1 MQVLP
6 PEEAYCDESGWCDL
20 SEDHKSLREQL
31 EEYIRKYVE
40 GVPHLVGEGGRE
52 EWRTPI
58 LVAPYGSGKTTL
70 MRYLFRYC
78 WRQLKVPALL
88 VNLSE
93 IVRFAKQRGLGVREK
108 IQEDK
113 LPEIVEKL
121 FELKLNEIKISIEK
135 NKKLPDEFAPYG
147 KKLEE
152 YLLPAS
158 ELVNIIEKY
167 NAGGTGV
174 LFIDEV
180 EETYKDLTAII
191 SYGTSPF
198 RGLADKIKDHASRVF
213 TILAFGPSAALREVS
228 SGPAAWRIVRLDIPF
243 LSKENIKRILEQQLE
258 IKDYLDLLSNTMW
271 WLSRGRIAWV
281 YKLINEKVPSNI
293 VNYLN
298 ENKIDLLKDV
308 LMSDALSATQ
318 IIEGVPLL
326 DGHELQQLLR
336 STTNKEYAK
345 LLLITSALV
354 GPIPVDQLKKWGI
367 DENILSFVPRNWFV
381 VGRAFYSVEDLTAAI
396 VEKLKARL
404 EKEGL
409 KEEAVKRAE
418 SLVRKVLGA
427 WSLEGKLLYN
437 PEAPKA
443 LKSLEDL
450 KDLAADYAYDVYRD
464 EPQIGEALRE
474 LRLEALN
481 IRTEN
486 AGTLHVALS
495 PTVIKTIF
503 PPAVLVPEFGA
514 AKGVSVKELYDEV
527 DKLLDDLDEMNRYS
541 TKVKNILNLSALK
554 EVLMFVYPSKA
565 REKEIRRAVLEYFKK
580 TKERIIV
587 LLVGPEKNSEELMEE
602 LSKSM
607 LFKTIAYAAPLTE
620 RAAIY
625 LASLLYNLARD
636 ESYVEELARGGE
648 KVDKLDK
655 GVFEWYN
662 YLLRVQINEAQ
673 IKMRER
679 GKILDEDILNS
690 IGSILEAKG
699 REIGSLQ
706 AYLFYLNVAFPENI
720 KYLDKVIECLK
731 NAKKSYEEL
740 IKIIS
745 REIYPEGLDVR
756 KVLDDELF
764 SDINLICDYG
774 RRFLTRV
781 TDLSNKIKETEG
793 LRNLIDEISGLLSFH
808 DAIVDS
814 DKFIDNVN
822 QIANLVKDIIMKS
835 SEYISESIAKDLAY
849 ILVSHILKEKD
860 FDIQP
865 NTINEV
871 PIKLNNFIAGFINPA
886 IRALDRVERSLKNF
900 EVNISRRISEI
911 RSTLQNLMKDIND
924 LKELARVR
932 EGIGMKVKVKECLL
946 RLSLID
952 GIRLEGGRQ
961 ARGTKGFLNVFVE
974 NIFNHDEY
982 IRSLREKIEN
992 LEKSLEKLENVI
1004 REIEDQ
1010 SRLLEIANVTYD
1022 ELMESIKYDLSSLSE
1037 MRIYEMN
1044 QYIEN
1049 ICEIINTM
1057 ITKLKSFEDEILKY
1071 SDPEVKR
1078 LISKI
1083 LSDVYGGSI

>member
-1 MQVLP
+1 
-6 PEEAYCDESGWCDL
+6 
-20 SEDHKSLREQL
+20 
-31 EEYIRKYVE
+31 
-40 GVPHLVGEGGRE
+40 
-52 EWRTPI
+52 
-58 LVAPYGSGKTTL
+58 
-70 MRYLFRYC
+70 
-78 WRQLKVPALL
+78 
-88 VNLSE
+88 
-93 IVRFAKQRGLGVREK
+93 
-108 IQEDK
+108 
-113 LPEIVEKL
+113 
-121 FELKLNEIKISIEK
+121 
-135 NKKLPDEFAPYG
+135 
-147 KKLEE
+147 
-152 YLLPAS
+152 
-158 ELVNIIEKY
+158 
-167 NAGGTGV
+167 
-174 LFIDEV
+174 
-180 EETYKDLTAII
+180 
-191 SYGTSPF
+191 
-198 RGLADKIKDHASRVF
+198 
-213 TILAFGPSAALREVS
+213 
-228 SGPAAWRIVRLDIPF
+228 
-243 LSKENIKRILEQQLE
+243 E

-293 VNYLN
+293 VNRLSG
-298 ENKIDLLKDV
+298 NKIDLLKDV
-308 LMSDALSATQ
+308 LTSDALSGTE
-318 IIEGVPLL
+318 IIKGVPLF
-326 DGHELQQLLR
+326 DGHMLQQLLR
-336 STTNKEYAK
+336 STTNEGYAK
-345 LLLITSALV
+345 LLLIASALV
-354 GPIPVDQLKKWGI
+354 GPIPVDQLRKWGI
-367 DENILSFVPRNWFV
+367 DEGVLSFAPRSWFV
-381 VGRAFYSVEDLTAAI
+381 VGRVFCSVEDLTAVIAGT
-396 VEKLKARL
+396 LRRRL
-404 EKEGL
+404 EERGL

-418 SLVRKVLGA
+418 SLIRKVLGA
-427 WSLEGKLLYN
+427 WSLEGKLLYDL
-437 PEAPKA
+437 EA
-443 LKSLEDL
+443 LKSL

-464 EPQIGEALRE
+464 EPEIGEALRE
-474 LRLEALN
+474 LRLETLN
-481 IRTEN
+481 FRTET
-486 AGTLHVALS
+486 AGMLYVALS
-495 PTVIKTIF
+495 PTCILTIF
-503 PPAVLVPEFGA
+503 PPAVLVPTFGA

-554 EVLMFVYPSKA
+554 EALMFVYPSKA
-565 REKEIRRAVLEYFKK
+565 REKEIRRAALEYFKK

-587 LLVGPEKNSEELMEE
+587 LLVGPERNSEELREE
-602 LSKSM
+602 LSKST
-607 LFKTIAYAAPLTE
+607 LFKTIAYAVSLPE

-673 IKMRER
+673 IKMRDR

-699 REIGSLQ
+699 REVGSLQ
-706 AYLFYLNVAFPENI
+706 AYLFYLNAAFQENI
-720 KYLDKVIECLK
+720 NYLDKVIECLK
-731 NAKKSYEEL
+731 SARKSYEEL

-745 REIYPEGLDVR
+745 REFYPEGLDVR

-774 RRFLTRV
+774 RRFLKRV
-781 TDLSNKIKETEG
+781 TDLSNKIEETEG
-793 LRNLIDEISGLLSFH
+793 LRNLIDEISGLLSLH
-808 DAIVDS
+808 DTIVDS

-1057 ITKLKSFEDEILKY
+1057 VTKLKSFGDEILKY

-1083 LSDVYGGSI
+1083 LSDVYGDSI